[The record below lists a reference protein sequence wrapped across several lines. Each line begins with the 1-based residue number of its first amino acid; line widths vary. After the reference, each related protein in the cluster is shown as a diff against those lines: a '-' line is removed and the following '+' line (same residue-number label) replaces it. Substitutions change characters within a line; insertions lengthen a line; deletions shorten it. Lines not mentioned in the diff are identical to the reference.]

1 MSRAG
6 LLLAALL
13 AACGGAAPARPAPAR
28 LDCRQQ
34 PTDPSARDR
43 CIGLVLD
50 EVLTTAVFHLDRH
63 RALAAYVAQVGARVA
78 AHAGRSDLR
87 FTFRVLDDPEPQG
100 HALLGGYVYVTTGAL
115 ARLGSEAELAA
126 LLAHEVAHVSLDHGD
141 GLLEIDDDLVL
152 SDPGAVRRR
161 LAHARD
167 DEIEADERAVALLVA
182 AGYDPAAMLAMLRR
196 VDCAPDPIDPL
207 DRSHDPLPRRL
218 ARIAR
223 AIDGR
228 TGGERGESRYLGQLP
243 PGILPVPAA
252 DRTIASS
259 CGGPGQPSPRR
270 VSSPRS
276 PGRRQGRAR

>member
-1 MSRAG
+1 
-6 LLLAALL
+6 
-13 AACGGAAPARPAPAR
+13 
-28 LDCRQQ
+28 
-34 PTDPSARDR
+34 
-43 CIGLVLD
+43 
-50 EVLTTAVFHLDRH
+50 
-63 RALAAYVAQVGARVA
+63 
-78 AHAGRSDLR
+78 
-87 FTFRVLDDPEPQG
+87 VLDDPDPQG
-100 HALLGGYVYVTTGAL
+100 HALLGGYVYVTTGAI

-126 LLAHEVAHVSLDHGD
+126 LLAHEVAHVALDHGD

-167 DEIEADERAVALLVA
+167 DESEADERAVALLVA
-182 AGYDPAAMLAMLRR
+182 AGYDPTAMLAMLRR

-207 DRSHDPLPRRL
+207 DRLHEPLDRRL

-228 TGGERGESRYLGQLP
+228 AGGERGEARYLAQLP
-243 PGILPVPAA
+243 AAILPARA
-252 DRTIASS
+252 SDRTISSS

-276 PGRRQGRAR
+276 PRRRSPRAR